1 MGNQTA
7 MALYHEVGLDL
18 LYQAEY
24 NRDMRYDPPEPRD
37 RSLAAEEEE
46 IAEAQRRELED
57 ED

>member
-1 MGNQTA
+1 